1 MKSDL
6 PSVLAAVCTPID
18 DNGRPDFAAFDQ
30 VIDFVLD
37 RGIEGIVVS
46 GATGEYPHFDMR
58 DRASLAVRAVQR
70 VAGRG
75 KVVVCTGTSSIF
87 STLQLT
93 REVANSGCD
102 GLLLPMPHYF
112 RYTQEDLAA
121 FCEAVCASVSLPCL
135 LYNLPVFTNPIEV
148 PTAIRLFETIPNL
161 VGMKDSS
168 GQVENLVPLAA
179 GRKKSEYSLFV
190 GDDKLLLRALQ
201 AGWDGVV
208 SGMACFVPELILAL
222 QQSYRDGDGKK
233 ASSLQAM
240 LAELIQKVVAGL
252 PTPWGVRL
260 GMAMRGVR
268 NGPMHLPLSQV
279 RQQQVEAAR
288 AQFSDW
294 ASAHSLKLDGI
305 WKTIA

>member
-46 GATGEYPHFDMR
+46 GATGEYPHFD
-58 DRASLAVRAVQR
+58 
-70 VAGRG
+70 
-75 KVVVCTGTSSIF
+75 
-87 STLQLT
+87 TLQLT

-148 PTAIRLFETIPNL
+148 PTAIRMFETIPNL

-190 GDDKLLLRALQ
+190 GDDNLLLRGLQ

-222 QQSYRDGDGKK
+222 QRSYRDGDRKK

-260 GMAMRGVR
+260 GLAMRGVR
-268 NGPMHLPLSQV
+268 NGPMHLPLSQA

-288 AQFSDW
+288 TQFSDW
-294 ASAHSLKLDGI
+294 ASARSLQLDGI